1 MATGQDAQMS
11 ADDSDSRTSDES
23 TGVDSGVYSKMVSE
37 QPEYMSQGLQLLR
50 TAQVGAPVSYSPDSP
65 RQRRTGLRTVMEKPP
80 DIPDDIISDVEV
92 RIQQQ
97 RSISPG
103 PGYLHYQLQD
113 SPNSL
118 SPLSP
123 VSILTSPS
131 HFSGSGGTRRG
142 RHSGNR
148 INSLK
153 EPHSLYLSHERY
165 SPVRRLS
172 EGAPLNRTGVF
183 NHTFSSIPS
192 SSDQSPCEIQAIQD
206 EYRQLNQETRLS
218 IDSTSSGYHSPQ
230 YLCPPTPPV
239 ILAPGHPAFRRS
251 SESNVVL
258 NPGSSRTDQERSE
271 GSTTDTEDLMAAMYQ
286 DMYSSKNHQS
296 SRRSSYP
303 NSPSHA
309 VGTREKQQ
317 FLNQEFQKLCLQQAR
332 ITEANEASNLSIR
345 FKGSITQG
353 VPSLSAI
360 TPTTPGLTPA
370 TTPKH
375 LGQHGKSSMQ
385 SFDEIQKQISFT
397 LYGSNYAQTSDDYFS
412 VPAEASDQ
420 SGVKPKISVTNVM
433 GDEIKVV
440 LTEPMD
446 ESI

>member
-1 MATGQDAQMS
+1 MG
-11 ADDSDSRTSDES
+11 
-23 TGVDSGVYSKMVSE
+23 
-37 QPEYMSQGLQLLR
+37 
-50 TAQVGAPVSYSPDSP
+50 
-65 RQRRTGLRTVMEKPP
+65 
-80 DIPDDIISDVEV
+80 
-92 RIQQQ
+92 
-97 RSISPG
+97 
-103 PGYLHYQLQD
+103 
-113 SPNSL
+113 
-118 SPLSP
+118 
-123 VSILTSPS
+123 
-131 HFSGSGGTRRG
+131 
-142 RHSGNR
+142 
-148 INSLK
+148 
-153 EPHSLYLSHERY
+153 
-165 SPVRRLS
+165 
-172 EGAPLNRTGVF
+172 
-183 NHTFSSIPS
+183 
-192 SSDQSPCEIQAIQD
+192 
-206 EYRQLNQETRLS
+206 
-218 IDSTSSGYHSPQ
+218 
-230 YLCPPTPPV
+230 
-239 ILAPGHPAFRRS
+239 
-251 SESNVVL
+251 
-258 NPGSSRTDQERSE
+258 
-271 GSTTDTEDLMAAMYQ
+271 MAAMYQ

-332 ITEANEASNLSIR
+332 ITEANEASNLGIR